1 MHRSLRLFL
10 STFQQG
16 AAEVAYDIVSPTDN
30 LPSGSN
36 GKLVKRRVN
45 SEPADL
51 RQGIANAYNVVTE
64 VSLVEFCLF
73 FNELNRHATIYK
85 SMIHVH
91 GKPPTQT
98 PNFESNLNVRSSTF

>member
-1 MHRSLRLFL
+1 M
-10 STFQQG
+10 
-16 AAEVAYDIVSPTDN
+16 AYDIVSPTDN
-30 LPSGSN
+30 LPSGSS

-73 FNELNRHATIYK
+73 FNELNRPATIYK
-85 SMIHVH
+85 S
-91 GKPPTQT
+91 K
-98 PNFESNLNVRSSTF
+98 NVRMETFSFLPTANR